1 MNLIFVA
8 RVRRFER
15 VLLDLKL
22 TLEQIDRVF
31 ELRIGNAVYR
41 NSVGVALKGAC
52 ENQLVKLVNQ
62 VVNVSLEYL
71 ESLLC
76 FITELGNALLNESVH
91 ILDVLEINTGDFF
104 IRISDIAFA
113 IVKVSVLTNLY

>member
-1 MNLIFVA
+1 VNLIFVA

-41 NSVGVALKGAC
+41 NSVGVALKGAS

-62 VVNVSLEYL
+62 VVNVSLEYF

-104 IRISDIAFA
+104 IRISNIAFA